1 MSEFKGTKGDWEFSM
16 CQISEQININSGLIN
31 IANVFSYDVL
41 CVENDIEEAKANA
54 LLISKAPEMLEM
66 LKEIITDWEFGN
78 EDNFIMA
85 NNIDKAKKIIKEATE
100 V

>member
-1 MSEFKGTKGDWEFSM
+1 MSEFKFTKGKWSANKLSILNENSRVITQCYLMTFEHDKRGR
-16 CQISEQININSGLIN
+16 QIPDTIG
-31 IANVFSYDVL
+31 YY
-41 CVENDIEEAKANA
+41 NA

-66 LKEIITDWEFGN
+66 LQEIITDWEFGN

-100 V
+100 L

>member
-41 CVENDIEEAKANA
+41 CGENDIEETKANA

-66 LKEIITDWEFGN
+66 LKKIL
-78 EDNFIMA
+78 
-85 NNIDKAKKIIKEATE
+85 NNSDVPNVIYDEAKQLIKEATE
-100 V
+100 L

>member
-1 MSEFKGTKGDWEFSM
+1 MSEFKGTKGKWNYSKEYLTIVDQDRYGIAQENGIRNSSEWE
-16 CQISEQININSGLIN
+16 
-31 IANVFSYDVL
+31 
-41 CVENDIEEAKANA
+41 ANA

-85 NNIDKAKKIIKEATE
+85 NNIDKAKQLIKEATE
-100 V
+100 L